1 MRRLML
7 IGGLAA
13 VALTG
18 RGDDPYRLVVTTN
31 DETKVVTVGIVRESP
46 PSDCLKV
53 AFTDPDVSSVEYRLE
68 GNVANVQPLKGET
81 TYKGG
86 TVLYASQVRPIR
98 NDVFGTGPITVGQGS
113 QFVLTDAS
121 SMDFTNKFVF
131 SAESGWALGSDD
143 RDLIVHSLG
152 STVASPCANFG
163 RGGGNLATVSLALD
177 GEDNE
182 ALDRIRLRGNLN
194 LNILDGTVFRAT
206 ANAHSPY
213 FVETDAGPT
222 TAKVLGDFAFDA
234 AEGADTELG
243 LPLNLDKTFVTT
255 NVLETVAVSNGSFE
269 DGVTGW
275 NSAVTTGKPGN
286 GIPGVIANGS
296 DTCTTWL
303 GSGNTTPY
311 GSKFYGIRSGQ
322 AIWTTAP
329 IQIETAGS
337 WLVNFAYATRPNN
350 NGDKVDMYVT
360 LSNTTERTEQTVMLR
375 RNGYHTFR
383 DASAGPFDLKAG
395 AYVLKIENGW
405 DQTADSP
412 NYSAMNY
419 DNFSLAR
426 YEVVSNGVSFAKT
439 GAGRLTCSNLIAK
452 DASIRVQGGSL
463 QLADSSI
470 DDSRMT
476 VTAGATVTLRGGSYG
491 QGTTVDVTAGATLA
505 FAEVV
510 PGNLVKNPGF
520 EIYASVQSQDK
531 NLNSFIPTDWTAVA
545 VITNANNKTPEG
557 NMYPAGRQGYGGNVT
572 ANGPSLADGGTY
584 SVAVREQ
591 CRLSQSVRL
600 PAKGSYRLSFWY
612 AKRKN
617 YSDGMVLYPAFDA
630 VHDVDDALD
639 MLTPSNESFAKYE
652 KLVDLEAGDHV
663 LSFYVDGTWK
673 SGTGPVCFI
682 DNVEL
687 CRVVPVGDVTD
698 ATFDLKTGSTLQL
711 DNIQPIH
718 IQDFRVDGVK
728 IDGSKSAIRAA
739 GVTVEGDGA
748 IRVGDKLGLV
758 ILFR

>member
-7 IGGLAA
+7 FGGLAA

-18 RGDDPYRLVVTTN
+18 RAISYQFVVTTN
-31 DETKVVTVGIVRESP
+31 DQKVVSVGIEEITGTTQER
-46 PSDCLKV
+46 LL
-53 AFTDPDVSSVEYRLE
+53 ATFLDPDVTSVEYHLQ
-68 GNVANVQPLKGET
+68 GNVVNAYPTET
-81 TYKGG
+81 PTYKGG
-86 TVLYASQVRPIR
+86 TFLDNSQVRPA
-98 NDVFGTGPITVGQGS
+98 NADALGPGPITIGHGS
-113 QFVLTDAS
+113 QFVQTEKD
-121 SMDFTNKFVF
+121 SMSITNKIIFVDEF
-131 SAESGWALGSDD
+131 GWVLGFGGKEFV
-143 RDLIVHSLG
+143 LHSLG
-152 STVASPCANFG
+152 STATSPCANLG
-163 RGGGNLATVSLALD
+163 RGSGNEATVSLALD
-177 GEDNE
+177 GGDNE
-182 ALDRIRLRGNLN
+182 ALDRIRLRGDLK
-194 LNILDGTVFRAT
+194 LNILGGTVFRAT
-206 ANAHSPY
+206 ANAHGPY

-222 TAKVLGDFAFDA
+222 TVKVLGDFAFDA

-255 NVLETVAVSNGSFE
+255 NVVETVAVSNGSFE
-269 DGVTGW
+269 NGVTGW
-275 NSAVTTGKPGN
+275 SSARTTGKSSN
-286 GIPGVIANGS
+286 SIPGLIANGS
-296 DTCTTWL
+296 SDCKTWL
-303 GSGNTTPY
+303 GDGNTTPY
-311 GSKFYGIRSGQ
+311 GSKFYCIRAGQ
-322 AIWTTAP
+322 TIWTTTP
-329 IQIETAGS
+329 IQIETDGS
-337 WLVNFAYATRPNN
+337 WFVDFAYATRPDN
-350 NGDKVDMYVT
+350 NGNKVDTYVT
-360 LSNTTERTEQTVMLR
+360 LSNTTERTEQTVMLQ

-383 DASAGPFDLKAG
+383 DVSAGPFDLKAG
-395 AYVLKIENGW
+395 TYVLKIENGW
-405 DQTADSP
+405 DQAADSS

-426 YEVVSNGVSFAKT
+426 HEVVTNGLAFAKT
-439 GAGRLTCSNLIAK
+439 GAGRLTCSGLTAK
-452 DASIRVQGGSL
+452 NASLGVQDGSL

-470 DDSRMT
+470 DKSRVTVDS
-476 VTAGATVTLRGGSYG
+476 GATVTLRGGSYG
-491 QGTTVDVTAGATLA
+491 QGTTVDVADGATLA

-520 EIYASVQSQDK
+520 EIYASVQTQDK

-591 CRLSQSVRL
+591 CRLSQSVKV
-600 PAKGSYRLSFWY
+600 PAKGTYRLSFWY

-639 MLTPSNESFAKYE
+639 VLTPSNESFAKYE

-663 LSFYVDGTWK
+663 LSFYVDGTWT

-687 CRVVPVGDVTD
+687 CKVDPVGDVTD
-698 ATFDLKTGSTLQL
+698 ATFALKSGSTLRL

-748 IRVGDKLGLV
+748 IRVGDKLGMV
-758 ILFR
+758 ILLR